1 MRKEVGRMNIG
12 VLSLQGGF
20 IEHITQIETLGHNG
34 ILVKKKEDLENLDA
48 IILPGGESTTIG
60 KLLDS
65 MELKKT
71 LIDKIKFGLP
81 TFGTCAGMILLA
93 KEVEGEEGHLKLLDV
108 QVKRNAFGR
117 QLGSFNINHKVKY
130 IDNEL
135 ELVFIRAPYV
145 EKVYGDVEVLCQVK
159 GKIVAVKQG
168 NIVATAFH
176 PELTSQLDFLR
187 YFLDN
192 VC

>member
-1 MRKEVGRMNIG
+1 M
-12 VLSLQGGF
+12 
-20 IEHITQIETLGHNG
+20 
-34 ILVKKKEDLENLDA
+34 
-48 IILPGGESTTIG
+48 
-60 KLLDS
+60 
-65 MELKKT
+65 
-71 LIDKIKFGLP
+71 
-81 TFGTCAGMILLA
+81 
-93 KEVEGEEGHLKLLDV
+93 
-108 QVKRNAFGR
+108 
-117 QLGSFNINHKVKY
+117 
-130 IDNEL
+130 

-187 YFLDN
+187 YFIDN